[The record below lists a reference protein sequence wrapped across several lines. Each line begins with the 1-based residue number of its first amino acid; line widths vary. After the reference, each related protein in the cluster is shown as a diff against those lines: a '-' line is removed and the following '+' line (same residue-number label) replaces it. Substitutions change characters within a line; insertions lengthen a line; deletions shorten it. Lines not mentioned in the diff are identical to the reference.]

1 MLPLII
7 MMIEDEDDQ
16 TFFIRFYNQYR
27 RLMYLEAGKFSIHGI
42 DPEDIVQES
51 LAKIIRKIR
60 TFRPLTESKQ
70 VSYLISTIYHTGC
83 EFFGKAKR
91 GNSYSLDDENLCLT
105 GVEDDGALPEEQLLR
120 AMEIEEFQK
129 LWAEVSVE
137 TRVLLERKYL
147 LKEADAVI
155 AADLNIKA
163 SSLRMRLTRAKREVR
178 RLAEQS
184 TVFRD

>member
-1 MLPLII
+1 MLPVII
-7 MMIEDEDDQ
+7 MMLEDEDDQ
-16 TFFIRFYNQYR
+16 AFFIRFYNKYR
-27 RLMYLEAGKFSIHGI
+27 RLMYLEAQKFSIHGI

-91 GNSYSLDDENLCLT
+91 GNSFSLDDETLFLT
-105 GVEDDGALPEEQLLR
+105 GIEDDGALPEEQLLR

-129 LWAEVSVE
+129 LWVEVSSE
-137 TRVLLERKYL
+137 TRILLERKYL
-147 LKEADAVI
+147 L
-155 AADLNIKA
+155 
-163 SSLRMRLTRAKREVR
+163 
-178 RLAEQS
+178 
-184 TVFRD
+184 